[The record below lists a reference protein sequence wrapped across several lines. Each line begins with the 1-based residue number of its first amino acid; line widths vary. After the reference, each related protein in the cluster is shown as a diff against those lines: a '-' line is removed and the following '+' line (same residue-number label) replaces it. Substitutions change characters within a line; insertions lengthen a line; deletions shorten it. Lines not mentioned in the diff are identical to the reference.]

1 MRLSERDLEA
11 IPHVRLH
18 APVKKRRWHATGI
31 SIDSRITAPG
41 DLFVALHGERFDGH
55 QFVQDVLSRGAAG
68 VVVDHADG
76 LSIPPDALVLVVED
90 TTRALGAL
98 ATRYRNKFDIPIL
111 AVAGS
116 NGKTTTKDMI
126 TRVLASAYTV
136 LSTEGNLNNHIGVP
150 LTLFRLDRSHEIAV
164 VEVGTNHPG
173 ELTALC
179 GILQPTH
186 ALLTNIGREHL
197 EFFGSLETVASEEGS
212 IWAALPTGNTRRAF
226 VNADDP
232 LVVRTAQNIRSR
244 LTFGFRSRSADV
256 RGMALRVGEDGCARF
271 RFRGTRMK
279 NPMPVTMAVP
289 GRHQA
294 ANALAAAAVG
304 LTMRVPPG
312 QIRTALESFHASS
325 KRMEVGQVGGVTI
338 LNDTYNANPDSTI
351 AALHTLAS
359 MQTTG
364 KRIAVLGD
372 MLELGAHSVEEH
384 TRVGRAAA
392 AAGVDYLLTFGTW
405 AQHIQR
411 AAEMPTAVHY
421 DQKNV
426 LAEYLL
432 ELVAPGDLVLL
443 KGSRGMKMEEILTFL
458 RQRLSPADTTAV

>member
-1 MRLSERDLEA
+1 MRLVKRDIEA
-11 IPHVRLH
+11 IPHLRLH
-18 APVKKRRWHATGI
+18 APVNTRRWHATGI

-41 DLFVALHGERFDGH
+41 DLFVALRGERFDGH
-55 QFVQDVLSRGAAG
+55 QFAQDVLSRGAAG

-76 LSIPPDALVLVVED
+76 LTIPPDALVLVVED
-90 TTRALGAL
+90 TTRALGTL
-98 ATRYRNKFDIPIL
+98 ASRYRKNFDIPVL

-126 TRVLASAYTV
+126 TRVLASGYTV

-164 VEVGTNHPG
+164 VEIGTNHPG
-173 ELTALC
+173 ELAALC

-212 IWAALPTGNTRRAF
+212 LWAALPPNTTRRAF
-226 VNADDP
+226 VNTDDP
-232 LVVRTAQNIRSR
+232 LVLRTAHTIRSR
-244 LTFGFRSRSADV
+244 VTFGFRSRSADV
-256 RGMALRVGEDGCARF
+256 HGTALRVGDDGCARF
-271 RFRGTRMK
+271 RFRGARMK
-279 NPMPVTMAVP
+279 NPVPVTMAVP

-294 ANALAAAAVG
+294 SNALAAAAVG
-304 LTMRVPPG
+304 LTMRVPPAK
-312 QIRTALESFHASS
+312 IRTALESFQASS
-325 KRMEVGQVGGVTI
+325 KRMEVGQAGGVTI

-359 MQTTG
+359 MRTTG

-372 MLELGAHSVEEH
+372 MLELGTHSAEEH
-384 TRVGRAAA
+384 ARVGRAAA

-443 KGSRGMKMEEILTFL
+443 KGSRGMKMEDILTFL
-458 RQRLSPADTTAV
+458 RQQLNAAETSSV